1 MARTPSNP
9 LTGKTRDALT
19 AAQLYYLQ
27 DLTMDAIAAELHTSR
42 SSVSRLLSHARD
54 TGLVSIRVSSPL
66 DAPHQIETDINRRF
80 GVVAHVVPVP
90 DQSSDVDRLERVAL
104 TAARILGTFVDSNMS
119 IGVAWGAT
127 MTAVSRHLVTKH
139 THNSRIVQLNGAANP
154 RTTGLVYASELLQ
167 RFGTAYGAAVQQF
180 AVPALFDSAET
191 KRAMWRERSVK
202 RVLDM
207 QREMDM
213 TVFGLG
219 SPFAVVPSH
228 VYVGGYLD
236 EDDLQA
242 MQAAGVVGDVATVFY
257 REDGSDDGIE
267 INTRSSGPDL
277 EVQRRVARRVC
288 IVAGESKLQSL
299 RGALAAGLVTDLIV
313 DATTARMLLDA
324 SS

>member
-1 MARTPSNP
+1 MAKNSTNAIS
-9 LTGKTRDALT
+9 GKTRDALM

-27 DLTMDAIAAELHTSR
+27 DLTMDAIAHELHTSR

-54 TGLVSIRVSSPL
+54 TGLVTIQVSSPL
-66 DAPHQIETDINRRF
+66 DMPQQLEADIRSRF

-90 DQSSDVDRLERVAL
+90 DQSSDVDRLDRVAL
-104 TAARILGTFVDSNMS
+104 MAARILGSFVDSNMS

-127 MTAVSRHLVTKH
+127 MTAVSRHLVPKS
-139 THNSRIVQLNGAANP
+139 THNTRIVQLNGAANP

-180 AVPALFDSAET
+180 AVPALFDDPET
-191 KRAMWRERSVK
+191 KRAMWRERSVR

-207 QREMDM
+207 QRNMDM

-236 EDDLQA
+236 EDDLRS
-242 MQAAGVVGDVATVFY
+242 MQESKVVGDVATVFY
-257 REDGSDDGIE
+257 REDGSSDGIE

-277 EVQRRVARRVC
+277 DVQRRVARRVC

-299 RGALAAGLVTDLIV
+299 RGALAAGLITDLIV
-313 DATTARMLLDA
+313 DVTTARKLL
-324 SS
+324 S